1 MKYLMNGFMIMSQE
15 KMKINFLHGC
25 LPENFHSIIHW
36 RYSFITFQLDLA
48 LMNTLLIFLKR
59 RLVFTCGKKIRTH
72 INWQISLFI
81 LQFFLNYFFLK
92 TLTLTTIKKL
102 FNLMQSFECDTI
114 LWVNHITSFMKF
126 HQVTTFNQFKTSEF
140 SGVPEW
146 KFGVTVMHQRL
157 SRCQLLFTVFDV
169 WLTTMFLWIRWV
181 YYGNGSINTKNER
194 IGSNTRI
201 FVIRFQISKQR

>member
-1 MKYLMNGFMIMSQE
+1 MSAW
-15 KMKINFLHGC
+15 KFSFDNSLKIFFYYISIRFSIDEYITNFFEEAISVCG
-25 LPENFHSIIHW
+25 
-36 RYSFITFQLDLA
+36 
-48 LMNTLLIFLKR
+48 
-59 RLVFTCGKKIRTH
+59 LVFTCGKKIRTH

-102 FNLMQSFECDTI
+102 FNLMQSFECDTN